1 MQQREW
7 LDTYLEGWRTGDA
20 DKSLQATAPGF
31 FYDDPDTGRIDRD
44 GFVQFFCD
52 FQTAGAAMA
61 GGAASVP
68 FLEYSDLTVTD
79 TNPAIAWC
87 WWRVVGTE
95 FRGAA
100 CIRFDKTG
108 VLSERIAYFTNNP
121 NETALPEG

>member
-7 LDTYLEGWRTGDA
+7 LDIYLEGWRTGEA
-20 DKSLQATAPGF
+20 GRSLSATAPGF
-31 FYDDPDTGRIDRD
+31 FYDDPDTGRIDRA
-44 GFVQFFCD
+44 GFVRFFED
-52 FQTAGAAMA
+52 FQAAGAEMA
-61 GGAASVP
+61 GGAVPVP

-79 TNPAIAWC
+79 TNPATAWC
-87 WWRVVGTE
+87 WWRVTGTE

-100 CIRFDKTG
+100 FIRFDATG